1 LKREDLALIRVE
13 QLFPLHN
20 DKIEVIIN
28 RYKNVEDYIW
38 AQEEPRN
45 MGAWSYML
53 QRFELK
59 DLQVR
64 SRKYYSVPA
73 TGSSTRFKLRHR
85 RVIESVFDYI
95 KD

>member
-1 LKREDLALIRVE
+1 
-13 QLFPLHN
+13 
-20 DKIEVIIN
+20 
-28 RYKNVEDYIW
+28 
-38 AQEEPRN
+38 

-53 QRFELK
+53 QRFEQK

>member
-1 LKREDLALIRVE
+1 MAMTAT
-13 QLFPLHN
+13 
-20 DKIEVIIN
+20 KIEIIIN

-45 MGAWSYML
+45 MGACSYML

-59 DLQVR
+59 ALKVR

-73 TGSSTRFKLRHR
+73 AGSSARFKIRHQ

-95 KD
+95 KN

>member
-1 LKREDLALIRVE
+1 ME

-20 DKIEVIIN
+20 DKIEAIIDK
-28 RYKNVEDYIW
+28 YKNVKDYIW
-38 AQEEPRN
+38 AQEEPKN

-59 DLQVR
+59 ELQVR

-73 TGSSTRFKLRHR
+73 TGSSARFKFRHQN
-85 RVIESVFDYI
+85 VIDSVFDYI